1 MGSLSSDYST
11 ASTLDID
18 ADILTLNNAYNT
30 SSTFTSVQRA
40 AIVSMIENLQR
51 RVNTNPATTLEN
63 TNDSML
69 LIEDEIKKAKEDLQ
83 ISHDRVKMLR
93 NPDAS
98 RSYYESW
105 FPINRP
111 LRNSTNIIA
120 ISLGIFFFVFFFL
133 IALHAFGF
141 VFNLNIIWNNPETY
155 VKVAKLFPWFGIALI
170 IGLVTLVIV
179 SYLKKT

>member
-1 MGSLSSDYST
+1 MGTLSSDYST
-11 ASTLDID
+11 ASTIDFD
-18 ADILTLNNAYNT
+18 ADIITLNNAYNDT
-30 SSTFTSVQRA
+30 STFTSVQRA

-51 RVNTNPATTLEN
+51 RVNDNPATTLQD
-63 TNDSML
+63 TNDNML
-69 LIEDEIKKAKEDLQ
+69 LIEDDIKKAKEDLQ

-120 ISLGIFFFVFFFL
+120 LSLGIFFFVFFFL
-133 IALHAFGF
+133 TILYAFGF
-141 VFNLNIIWNNPETY
+141 VLHLNIIWNNPETY
-155 VKVAKLFPWFGIALI
+155 MKVARLFPWFGVILI
-170 IGLVTLVIV
+170 IGLVILIIV
-179 SYLKKT
+179 SYLRKT